1 MRDITEEER
10 RHYHHH
16 GVVHLPGLLDD
27 DWIGRLEAAFAEEMA
42 ADQAGF
48 NLVDFRALAP
58 MIEASGAEFI
68 TPEIE
73 SATGRFCIS
82 SFNWH
87 RFPALATLFCGPRE
101 RVLADFRSGAAPI
114 LVATNVAA
122 RGLDVEGVDRVIN
135 YDLPDSQQLFTHRVG
150 RTGRMGVAAK
160 RSPSSPPPKRAN
172 GARSSGASV
181 AVSRGSPGAPRPKP
195 MRRSLV
201 NQPVRPSRTDGRR
214 CGTDPLNCVGDPV
227 PTSRALP

>member
-42 ADQAGF
+42 ADQAGL
-48 NLVDFRALAP
+48 NLVDFRALTP

-87 RFPALATLFCGPRE
+87 RFPALAALFCGPRT
-101 RVLADFRSGAAPI
+101 RCRRRRPGDQLRPAGLAATVHASGGTYRP
-114 LVATNVAA
+114 
-122 RGLDVEGVDRVIN
+122 
-135 YDLPDSQQLFTHRVG
+135 H
-150 RTGRMGVAAK
+150 
-160 RSPSSPPPKRAN
+160 
-172 GARSSGASV
+172 GA
-181 AVSRGSPGAPRPKP
+181 
-195 MRRSLV
+195 
-201 NQPVRPSRTDGRR
+201 
-214 CGTDPLNCVGDPV
+214 
-227 PTSRALP
+227 